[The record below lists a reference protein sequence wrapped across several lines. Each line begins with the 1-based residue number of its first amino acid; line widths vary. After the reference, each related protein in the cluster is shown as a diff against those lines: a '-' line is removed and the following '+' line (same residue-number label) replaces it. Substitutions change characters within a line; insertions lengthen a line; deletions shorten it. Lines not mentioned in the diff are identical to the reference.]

1 MTHTRRT
8 IREAV
13 VTALAA
19 AGTAA
24 GSRVYDHP
32 TDPRTTLPALV
43 VTDVAESQEAMT
55 LPAGVNRTIERR
67 YTLEVA
73 AEVQQVSGYVAAR
86 DDLLADVE
94 AAMAALSVAGVKSV
108 VPAGFNADQ
117 AFEGER
123 PISIGRQRF
132 TVLFYTPQGNPA
144 VFF

>member
-1 MTHTRRT
+1 MTHVRRT
-8 IREAV
+8 IHEAV

-24 GSRVYDHP
+24 GARVYDHP

>member
-1 MTHTRRT
+1 MIHARRT

-24 GSRVYDHP
+24 GARVYDHP
-32 TDPRTTLPALV
+32 GDPRTTLPALV
-43 VTDVAESQEAMT
+43 VTDVAESQEATT
-55 LPAGVNRTIERR
+55 LGAGVGRTIERR

-86 DDLLADVE
+86 DDLIADVE
-94 AAMAALSVAGVKSV
+94 ATLAALQSAGVKQI

-117 AFEGER
+117 SFDGER
-123 PISIGRQRF
+123 PIAIGRQRF
-132 TVLFYTPQGNPA
+132 TVLYYTPQGNPA
-144 VFF
+144 AFY

>member
-1 MTHTRRT
+1 MTHVRRT

-24 GSRVYDHP
+24 GTRVYAHP
-32 TDPRTTLPALV
+32 SDARTALPAIV

-55 LPAGVNRTIERR
+55 MPRGVDRIIERR

-73 AEVQQVSGYVAAR
+73 AEVQQTGDYAAAR

-94 AAMAALSVAGVKSV
+94 ATLAALTIAGVKDIAPV
-108 VPAGFNADQ
+108 GFSADQ
-117 AFEGER
+117 AFDGER
-123 PISIGRQRF
+123 PISVGRQRF
-132 TVLFYTPQGNPA
+132 QILYYTSQGDPA
-144 VFF
+144 AFH

>member
-1 MTHTRRT
+1 MTHVRRT

-13 VTALAA
+13 VTALTA

-24 GSRVYDHP
+24 GARVYDHP

>member
-32 TDPRTTLPALV
+32 SDAITTLPALV
-43 VTDVAESQEAMT
+43 VTDVAESHEATT
-55 LPAGVNRTIERR
+55 LPRGAGRTIERR

-73 AEVQQVSGYVAAR
+73 ALVQQTGAYAAAR

-94 AAMAALSVAGVKSV
+94 ATLATLAIAGVKDIA
-108 VPAGFNADQ
+108 PAGFNADQ
-117 AFEGER
+117 AFDGER
-123 PISIGRQRF
+123 PISVGRQRF
-132 TVLFYTPQGNPA
+132 AVLFYTPQGDPA
-144 VFF
+144 AFY